1 MKSRLSSKIQS
12 ETVEKRG
19 NEYRYKLLRD
29 TLRIIESDT
38 IYIPYGVKVADNG
51 KDKSFLPRFGE
62 LARAVFF
69 IVTGAV
75 VIGVAS
81 WMAKKAGKSTP
92 TYKP

>member
-1 MKSRLSSKIQS
+1 MKSRLSSKIQC

-29 TLRIIESDT
+29 TLHIIKTDT
-38 IYIPYGVKVADNG
+38 IYIPYGVRVTDND
-51 KDKSFLPRFGE
+51 KDKSFFPRFSE